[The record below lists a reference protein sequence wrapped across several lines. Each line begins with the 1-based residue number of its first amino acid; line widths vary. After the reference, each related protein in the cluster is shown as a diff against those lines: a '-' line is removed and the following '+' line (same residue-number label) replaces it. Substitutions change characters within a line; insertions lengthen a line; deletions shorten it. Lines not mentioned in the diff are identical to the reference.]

1 MNVYPYCVFD
11 YVYSCNS
18 SFPFLII
25 MLNTCKLF
33 TLPNYRYEYV
43 VSLNKSLFNFNDDFV
58 HAIFFMFK
66 KNSISIIDNAT
77 LTKYIK
83 QYVSDNKTVL
93 ITEKE
98 SPDEKVYLWRS
109 IYSEIIPTIPIIKDN
124 DKLYNTLP
132 SFSFLCKNIK
142 NITAYHYSIMDENNK
157 KVITYGVWD
166 NEVYYPYKASIEIL
180 KSTILNKPY
189 LILKRNLDGSIY
201 SSFKNNSIYMIF

>member
-1 MNVYPYCVFD
+1 MNIYPYCVFD
-11 YVYSCNS
+11 YVYNCNS

-33 TLPNYRYEYV
+33 VLPNYRYEYV
-43 VSLNKSLFNFNDDFV
+43 LNSDKNLFNFNDDFV
-58 HAIFFMFK
+58 QAIFSMYK

-98 SPDEKVYLWRS
+98 FSDE
-109 IYSEIIPTIPIIKDN
+109 
-124 DKLYNTLP
+124 
-132 SFSFLCKNIK
+132 KNIK
-142 NITAYHYSIMDENNK
+142 NITAYHYSIMNENNK
-157 KVITYGVWD
+157 KVIIYGVWN
-166 NEVYYPYKASIEIL
+166 NEDYYPCKASIEIL

-189 LILKRNLDGSIY
+189 LLLKRNLDGSIY
-201 SSFKNNSIYMIF
+201 SSFKNNSIYMFF